1 MTEIWR
7 KGLVLV
13 LLTVCILGCANAATD
28 QGDASALGVMFS
40 GLNSP
45 QQLTGWTANNGDPC
59 GQSWKGVTCSDQR
72 VTEIKLSNLALSG
85 SVGYSLQSLTSLKE
99 LDLSNNN
106 LAGDIPYD
114 IPQNLQR
121 LNLAFNQ
128 FTGSVPYS
136 INQMHSLQ
144 YLNLAHNQLQNQL
157 SDMFGPLSS
166 LSTLDLSFNSLTGDL
181 PESFKNLTS
190 MNSMYLQNNQLT
202 GTIDVLANLPLNT
215 LWVTVIILLFPYN
228 VNDPVIL
235 TFVIVVFMSH
245 RYVSNNHFTGWI
257 PDQLKSI
264 NLQKDGNSWSLGP
277 APPPP
282 PGTPPATRNN
292 RNHKSGSNS
301 SPSDGDSSGGPG
313 GGSKSG
319 IGGGV
324 IAGIVISI
332 LIVGALVAFFLVKR
346 RSRRTS
352 SDIEKLDNQPFAPLP
367 SNEVQDSNLNM
378 LCMLKVVEMQRT
390 YDVNNSVEMKSIQS
404 ASSVDT
410 KTFDTPASINL
421 RPPPVDRHKSFD
433 EEDFSKKP
441 FVVKKA
447 VAAPKNV
454 ASYSIADLQMATGS
468 FSVENLLGEGS
479 FGRFYRAQF
488 DDSQVLAVKKINS
501 SVLPSELSDDFIE
514 VVLNISEL
522 HHTNVTKLVGYCSEH
537 GQHLLV
543 YEFHK
548 NGSLHEFLH
557 LSDEYSKPLIWNSR
571 VKIALGT
578 ARALESSQ
586 PVEGDAVNLLLL
598 FFPLHLHHACET
610 VHQFYV
616 DCVQV
621 LPTLVTRPFEPCKAR
636 YLHEGC
642 SPSIVHKNIK
652 SENILLDAELNPH
665 LSDSGLATFIPNADQ
680 VLNHDDVTMSG
691 YGAPEVT
698 MSGQYSLKSDVYS
711 FGVVMLEL
719 LTGRKPF
726 DSTRPRLEQSLVRW
740 ATPQLHDIDALSK
753 MVDPALEGLYP
764 VKSLSR
770 FADVIALCVQP
781 EPEFRP
787 PMSEVVQALVRLV
800 QRANMSKRTIGTDQG
815 ASQRTDNAVADDAHD
830 YAS

>member
-13 LLTVCILGCANAATD
+13 VLTVCILGCANAATD

-59 GQSWKGVTCSDQR
+59 GQSWKGVTCSDRR

-202 GTIDVLANLPLNT
+202 GTIDVLANLPLDT
-215 LWVTVIILLFPYN
+215 L
-228 VNDPVIL
+228 
-235 TFVIVVFMSH
+235 
-245 RYVSNNHFTGWI
+245 YVSNNHFTGWI

-367 SNEVQDSNLNM
+367 SNEVQ
-378 LCMLKVVEMQRT
+378 
-390 YDVNNSVEMKSIQS
+390 EMKSIQS

-488 DDSQVLAVKKINS
+488 DDGKVLAVKKINS

-514 VVLNISEL
+514 VVSNISEL

-578 ARALESSQ
+578 ARALE
-586 PVEGDAVNLLLL
+586 
-598 FFPLHLHHACET
+598 
-610 VHQFYV
+610 
-616 DCVQV
+616 
-621 LPTLVTRPFEPCKAR
+621 

-726 DSTRPRLEQSLVRW
+726 DSTRPRLEQSS
-740 ATPQLHDIDALSK
+740 T
-753 MVDPALEGLYP
+753 
-764 VKSLSR
+764 
-770 FADVIALCVQP
+770 
-781 EPEFRP
+781 
-787 PMSEVVQALVRLV
+787 
-800 QRANMSKRTIGTDQG
+800 QG
-815 ASQRTDNAVADDAHD
+815 NTSAA
-830 YAS
+830 